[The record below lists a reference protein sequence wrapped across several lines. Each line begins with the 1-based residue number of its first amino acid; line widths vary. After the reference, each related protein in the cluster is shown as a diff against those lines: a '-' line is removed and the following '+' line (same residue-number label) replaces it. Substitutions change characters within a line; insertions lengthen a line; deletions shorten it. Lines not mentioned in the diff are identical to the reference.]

1 MPATRRKST
10 PVECDI
16 CSKVICRRG
25 DLPRHMQTH
34 ATNKEDLKLLCPI
47 SGCGHRTLQKSNLQT
62 HIARHTGELKNC
74 PDCTFAN
81 ADPSQITE
89 HRKEVHGHMPKPRR
103 YFGRTASR
111 RSAAAP
117 YPSVRYL
124 TPEVEI
130 FASLYLNDLTFPE
143 YAGFAPC
150 GSRSLYAEASD
161 TRLSDE
167 FEELPVHTFTHLH
180 PPTVPANLTT
190 SHIDPQPQLLSGV
203 IRPQANH
210 SDGSQPYFRFQQLL
224 SNEEFQSPS
233 VAEQQ
238 IPS

>member
-1 MPATRRKST
+1 MVT
-10 PVECDI
+10 
-16 CSKVICRRG
+16 
-25 DLPRHMQTH
+25 DLLTITIR
-34 ATNKEDLKLLCPI
+34 KLLCPI

-62 HIARHTGELKNC
+62 HIARHTGELKKC

-89 HRKEVHGHMPKPRR
+89 HRKEVHGHRPKPRR

-130 FASLYLNDLTFPE
+130 PASVYLNDLTFPE
-143 YAGFAPC
+143 YAGVRPC
-150 GSRSLYAEASD
+150 GSRSLSAEASD
-161 TRLSDE
+161 ARFSGE
-167 FEELPVHTFTHLH
+167 FEELSLGGLFELPAEEFATICGQPSQLPLHTFTHLH

-190 SHIDPQPQLLSGV
+190 FHIRDAHRDPQWQTEVLP
-203 IRPQANH
+203 
-210 SDGSQPYFRFQQLL
+210 
-224 SNEEFQSPS
+224 
-233 VAEQQ
+233 
-238 IPS
+238 